1 MAEQIT
7 VVDSPD
13 TLHLSHE
20 AQAALRLQPG
30 SRLSIIIEDD
40 CVILQPVEEDDLEA
54 LAGSLASSPSMADEL
69 QSERRSDKW

>member
-1 MAEQIT
+1 MAAQIT

-13 TLHLSHE
+13 VLRLSHE
-20 AQAALRLQPG
+20 AQTALRLHPG
-30 SRLSIIIEDD
+30 ARLSVIIQDD

-69 QSERRSDKW
+69 QSERRSEKW